1 MAKEQDLAEPK
12 LSWTR
17 RVFSGNGLLW
27 ALYFLLLLVSLYTV
41 SSALSS
47 EVYKSLSSGGG
58 TNPILKHC
66 LMLFLGGAAA
76 VLCSTIK
83 GRALRYTLPRSYL
96 LAMIGLCIAQ
106 FVLGVNTNGAE
117 RWIRVLGMT
126 LQPSEFYRILL
137 VLWGAYVAGKDTVE
151 NPQKE
156 RAYWV
161 YWIIIFLLSIL
172 ILVSNL
178 STFLIFFAFLYLYS
192 WVLKAPKRF
201 MYRVS
206 VIGIGAIAL
215 GGAYLYLAPESMLPG
230 RAVTWHNRLHG
241 AVNERADKFA
251 ITDANRQ
258 EQMGRMAIANS
269 KLLGRGPGNSK
280 MRDSLSQA
288 YSDYLYAIIIEEYGF
303 LGLIFIPSLYFAWML
318 IGYREAR
325 KQTNVYRSNLIKGF
339 GILYPM
345 QALVN
350 MIVASGIITTGQ
362 TLPLISYGGSSIIAT
377 SIAFGIMISASKIDK
392 PKRTEAL
399 AQAAAS
405 EQAAPEVACP
415 EEEEVTEIPL
425 TSTET
430 QDIE

>member
-1 MAKEQDLAEPK
+1 
-12 LSWTR
+12 
-17 RVFSGNGLLW
+17 
-27 ALYFLLLLVSLYTV
+27 
-41 SSALSS
+41 
-47 EVYKSLSSGGG
+47 
-58 TNPILKHC
+58 
-66 LMLFLGGAAA
+66 
-76 VLCSTIK
+76 
-83 GRALRYTLPRSYL
+83 
-96 LAMIGLCIAQ
+96 
-106 FVLGVNTNGAE
+106 
-117 RWIRVLGMT
+117 
-126 LQPSEFYRILL
+126 
-137 VLWGAYVAGKDTVE
+137 
-151 NPQKE
+151 
-156 RAYWV
+156 
-161 YWIIIFLLSIL
+161 
-172 ILVSNL
+172 
-178 STFLIFFAFLYLYS
+178 
-192 WVLKAPKRF
+192 
-201 MYRVS
+201 
-206 VIGIGAIAL
+206 
-215 GGAYLYLAPESMLPG
+215 
-230 RAVTWHNRLHG
+230 
-241 AVNERADKFA
+241 
-251 ITDANRQ
+251 
-258 EQMGRMAIANS
+258 
-269 KLLGRGPGNSK
+269 

-405 EQAAPEVACP
+405 EQTAPEVACP
-415 EEEEVTEIPL
+415 EEEEATEIPL